1 MSKQE
6 DDRRVLEDIVATLQG
21 DSPFEEALLNIL
33 IPTGLVAFGPERADG
48 DPDSPPPKE
57 RDWSWGLP
65 SSLWFRA
72 FGKTAFGN
80 QFPSPLFIAAE
91 EEEE

>member
-57 RDWSWGLP
+57 RD
-65 SSLWFRA
+65 SLWFRA

>member
-6 DDRRVLEDIVATLQG
+6 DYRRALQAVLAISMESLQG
-21 DSPFEEALLNIL
+21 DSPSK
-33 IPTGLVAFGPERADG
+33 ERADG
-48 DPDSPPPKE
+48 DPDSPPPGE
-57 RDWSWGLP
+57 RH
-65 SSLWFRA
+65 SLWFRA

-91 EEEE
+91 EEE